1 MAGLDA
7 ALAGVTAWI
16 AGNLLVDTVRIELP
30 ATGTPVLD
38 ETNGKLTRPQGDVLY
53 EGPGAVQA
61 TAQSEM
67 SSAPGALQPWVQET
81 RSRFRL
87 LTPLAAPA
95 PPKDAIV
102 TVVQVHNPANT
113 ALIGRTFTCQDPGHA
128 STIEVVRITPL
139 DQNQQ
144 RGSTT

>member
-1 MAGLDA
+1 MTALDA
-7 ALAGVTAWI
+7 ALAGVQVWL
-16 AGNLLVDTVRIELP
+16 GDNVLVDTVRIELP
-30 ATGTPVLD
+30 ATGSPVLD
-38 ETNGKLTRPQGDVLY
+38 PETGTLTRPAGEQLY

-67 SSAPGALQPWVQET
+67 TAAPGALQQWVQET

-87 LTPLAAPA
+87 LTPLDAPI

-102 TVVQVHNPANT
+102 TVVQVHDPANT
-113 ALIGRTFTCQDPGHA
+113 ALIGRSFTCQDPGRA

-139 DQNQQ
+139 DQNQH
-144 RGSTT
+144 RGTTP